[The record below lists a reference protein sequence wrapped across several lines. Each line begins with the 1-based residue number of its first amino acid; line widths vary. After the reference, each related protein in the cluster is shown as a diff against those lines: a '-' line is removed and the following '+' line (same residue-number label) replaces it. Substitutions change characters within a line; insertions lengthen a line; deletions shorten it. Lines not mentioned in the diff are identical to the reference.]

1 MCSKNHFWFSSKM
14 ESTGHLKAGND
25 SPLSTF
31 FIFITVIFQKIK
43 HIVLILLAM
52 YVHQRFLSETAECLN
67 IVISV

>member
-1 MCSKNHFWFSSKM
+1 M
-14 ESTGHLKAGND
+14 
-25 SPLSTF
+25 F
-31 FIFITVIFQKIK
+31 FIFSTVIFQKIK